1 MRPVG
6 IDHVHVLIALA
17 GRRCARDWARHGV
30 GAEIGLVLNR
40 AALRADQVMRT
51 ERGFAVRIIVFSTKT
66 AMATSPFWAGR
77 LRGRRLGPIR
87 CLCLNMAVSA

>member
-66 AMATSPFWAGR
+66 AMATCLSGQAGSGGADWAR
-77 LRGRRLGPIR
+77 SDVY
-87 CLCLNMAVSA
+87 A